1 MTIRRRKFIVS
12 LLLHVP
18 FLLILYVLQATV
30 FTSLPLF
37 GVKPLI
43 LPVAV
48 VGVALFEG
56 STKGGVF
63 GLFAGQ
69 SADGAVYADADDTG
83 YSCRPCMRYGAGT
96 GVPVVSGDY
105 GCFPDCLVVF
115 ADVWP
120 AVFPRSRTFAAS
132 GYGHPSDSVF
142 PVFHDSNLLLRAC
155 D

>member
-63 GLFAGQ
+63 GLFAGMLCDLSFNQ
-69 SADGAVYADADDTG
+69 PTVQFTLMLTVLGILAGLVCDTVLARG
-83 YSCRPCMRYGAGT
+83 
-96 GVPVVSGDY
+96 
-105 GCFPDCLVVF
+105 FP
-115 ADVWP
+115 
-120 AVFPRSRTFAAS
+120 S
-132 GYGHPSDSVF
+132 
-142 PVFHDSNLLLRAC
+142 
-155 D
+155 